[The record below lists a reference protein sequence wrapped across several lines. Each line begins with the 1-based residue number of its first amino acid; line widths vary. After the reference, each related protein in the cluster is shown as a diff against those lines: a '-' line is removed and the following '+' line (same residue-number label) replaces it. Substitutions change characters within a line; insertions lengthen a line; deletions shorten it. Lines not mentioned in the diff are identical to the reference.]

1 MIKCRHLILLLSCL
15 ALQVLSHHDNV
26 LQGPCAIFSCF
37 GSSSDLR
44 VPISDTHATFP
55 HILEDITA
63 VPLSKRPRWHCYRA
77 SLTLPRVKLLT
88 SVLMMGK
95 FV

>member
-37 GSSSDLR
+37 GSSSDLSSEYQF
-44 VPISDTHATFP
+44 PILMQHFRTF
-55 HILEDITA
+55 
-63 VPLSKRPRWHCYRA
+63 SK
-77 SLTLPRVKLLT
+77 TLRQCLYQKGLAGIVT
-88 SVLMMGK
+88 GHH
-95 FV
+95 

>member
-44 VPISDTHATFP
+44 HYGSAFIKKASLALLQG
-55 HILEDITA
+55 IIDITQGKI
-63 VPLSKRPRWHCYRA
+63 VDV
-77 SLTLPRVKLLT
+77 RVND
-88 SVLMMGK
+88 G
-95 FV
+95 